1 MELNEN
7 VTVIFKTAE
16 EKELYNLLI
25 SWYLE
30 SLYTTLRGKSLLC
43 FNVFYFN
50 FLQIRRYL

>member
-16 EKELYNLLI
+16 EQELYNLLI
-25 SWYLE
+25 SWDLE

-43 FNVFYFN
+43 F
-50 FLQIRRYL
+50 